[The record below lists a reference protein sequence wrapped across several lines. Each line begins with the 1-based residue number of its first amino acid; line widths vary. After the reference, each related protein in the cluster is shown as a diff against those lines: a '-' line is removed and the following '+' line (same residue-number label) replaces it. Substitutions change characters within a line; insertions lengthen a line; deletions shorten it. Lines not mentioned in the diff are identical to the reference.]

1 MIKEYYFDNS
11 ATSHPKPQ
19 IVREKISEAIIEFN
33 GNPGRSGYK
42 KAIKID
48 REIYNTRVK
57 IAEFFNIKNPLQ
69 IAFTS
74 NASESF

>member
-19 IVREKISEAIIEFN
+19 IVREKVSEAIIEFN

-48 REIYNTRVK
+48 REISVSYTHLTL
-57 IAEFFNIKNPLQ
+57 P
-69 IAFTS
+69 TT
-74 NASESF
+74 